1 MKVKSLK
8 VAGIAT
14 ALLGSAISA
23 HAGGFERSSQDF
35 DILFEQGTVIDTT
48 GTFVSPQRKL
58 KNIRGPIGDASGG
71 INPITKQP
79 YSTEVDEAKGYWVPK
94 FSAKV
99 DLTDDLACS
108 AQYRQPWGI
117 ETNVGTDNIRMF
129 TAIEQ
134 KISSNDYGLNCSYR
148 FSAGEKGFFRILGG
162 VSYQELKGE
171 QTRMI
176 PAVNPLNNP
185 TNFPFPGGFRVASL
199 DVEDKA
205 VGWRLGAAYELPE
218 YAIRASLVYQSEVKY
233 NLSGSI
239 DNLAVNPFTNQAI
252 SIPVESDVATPQ
264 SVELKLQTG
273 IAPDWLAFG
282 SIKWTDW
289 SSIERVSFNASSNVQ
304 VVPGRVVPKGAN
316 ITNLNL
322 YYQDGWTVSGGVGHK
337 FNEQWS
343 AAGTV
348 TWDRGTTTG
357 LTSQTDI
364 WLFGLG
370 TNYKATDN
378 FEVRL
383 AGAAGWLTSGEMDD
397 TVINGQ
403 PNATGSKGDF
413 GNDFVGALSL
423 TAKVKF

>member
-1 MKVKSLK
+1 
-8 VAGIAT
+8 
-14 ALLGSAISA
+14 
-23 HAGGFERSSQDF
+23 
-35 DILFEQGTVIDTT
+35 
-48 GTFVSPQRKL
+48 
-58 KNIRGPIGDASGG
+58 
-71 INPITKQP
+71 
-79 YSTEVDEAKGYWVPK
+79 
-94 FSAKV
+94 
-99 DLTDDLACS
+99 
-108 AQYRQPWGI
+108 
-117 ETNVGTDNIRMF
+117 MF

-148 FSAGEKGFFRILGG
+148 FNAGEKGYFRLLGG

-176 PAVNPLNNP
+176 P
-185 TNFPFPGGFRVASL
+185 PGSAFGGSFRVASL

-205 VGWRLGAAYELPE
+205 FGWRLGAAYELPE
-218 YAIRASLVYQSEVKY
+218 YAIRASVVYQSEVKY
-233 NLSGSI
+233 NLEGTI
-239 DNLAVNPFTNQAI
+239 DNLALSPINGRALPI
-252 SIPVESDVATPQ
+252 SVAGDVATPQ
-264 SVELKLQTG
+264 SVEFKFQTG

-282 SIKWTDW
+282 SVKWTDW
-289 SSIERVSFNASSNVQ
+289 SSVEMVAFNSSSNLQ
-304 VVPGRVVPKGAN
+304 LAPGVIVPKGTN

-337 FNEQWS
+337 FNDQWS
-343 AAGTV
+343 AAATV

-378 FEVRL
+378 FEIRL
-383 AGAAGWLTSGEMDD
+383 AGAAGWLTSGDMDD
-397 TVINGQ
+397 TVINGK
-403 PNATGSKGDF
+403 PNPTGSKGEF

>member
-1 MKVKSLK
+1 MKLQRMKAV
-8 VAGIAT
+8 GIA
-14 ALLGSAISA
+14 AGLLGSAVSA
-23 HAGGFERSSQDF
+23 HAGGLERSSQDF

-58 KNIRGPIGDASGG
+58 KNIRGPIGDRTGN
-71 INPITKQP
+71 INPLSGRP
-79 YSTEVDEAKGYWVPK
+79 YSSDVDEAKSYWVPK

-99 DLTDDLACS
+99 DLTDDLACA

-117 ETNVGTDNIRMF
+117 HTDVGTDNLRMF

-148 FSAGEKGFFRILGG
+148 FNAGEKGYFRLLGG

-176 PAVNPLNNP
+176 P
-185 TNFPFPGGFRVASL
+185 PGSAFGGTLRVASL

-205 VGWRLGAAYELPE
+205 FGWRIGAAYELPE
-218 YAIRASLVYQSEVKY
+218 YAIRASVVYQSEVKY
-233 NLSGSI
+233 NLEGTI
-239 DNLAVNPFTNQAI
+239 DNLALSPLTGRSLPIAVAG
-252 SIPVESDVATPQ
+252 DVATPQ
-264 SVELKLQTG
+264 SVEFKFQTG

-282 SIKWTDW
+282 SVKWTDW
-289 SSIERVSFNASSNVQ
+289 SSVETVAFDSSANLQ
-304 VVPGRVVPKGAN
+304 LAPGVIVPKGTN

-343 AAGTV
+343 AAVTV

-357 LTSQTDI
+357 LTSQTDL

-370 TNYKATDN
+370 TNYKATEN
-378 FEVRL
+378 FEIRL

-397 TVINGQ
+397 TIVNGK
-403 PNATGSKGDF
+403 PNATGSKGEF
-413 GNDFVGALSL
+413 GNDFVGGLSL

>member
-8 VAGIAT
+8 VAGIVT
-14 ALLGSAISA
+14 ALLGSAVSA
-23 HAGGFERSSQDF
+23 HAGGLERSSQDF
-35 DILFEQGTVIDTT
+35 DILFEQGTVVDTT
-48 GTFVSPQRKL
+48 GTFVAPQRKL
-58 KNIRGPIGDASGG
+58 KNIRGSAIGTATGG
-71 INPITKQP
+71 MNPFTKKP
-79 YSTEVDEAKGYWVPK
+79 YDTEVDEAKSYWVPK

-117 ETNVGTDNIRMF
+117 DTDVGMGSVRIF

-134 KISSNDYGLNCSYR
+134 KISSHDYGLNCSYR

-171 QTRMI
+171 QTKAI
-176 PAVNPLNNP
+176 P
-185 TNFPFPGGFRVASL
+185 PFGQPFGGNWRIASL
-199 DVEDKA
+199 NVEDSS
-205 VGWRLGAAYELPE
+205 VGWRLGAAYEIPE
-218 YAIRASLVYQSEVKY
+218 YAIRASVVYQSEVKY
-233 NLSGSI
+233 TLDGTI
-239 DNLAVNPFTNQAI
+239 DNLALNPLTGRSVPIN
-252 SIPVESDVATPQ
+252 VEGDVTTPQ

-273 IAPDWLAFG
+273 IAPGWLAFG

-289 SSIERVSFNASSNVQ
+289 SVLTDVNFLAKAGQ
-304 VVPGRVVPKGAN
+304 VVPQGGKVTG
-316 ITNLNL
+316 LNL
-322 YYQDGWTVSGGVGHK
+322 FYQDGWTVMGGVGHK
-337 FNEQWS
+337 FNDQWS
-343 AAGTV
+343 AAATV

-383 AGAAGWLTSGEMDD
+383 AGAAGWLSSGQMDD
-397 TVINGQ
+397 TRFGGS
-403 PNATGSKGDF
+403 GSKGEF

>member
-14 ALLGSAISA
+14 ALLGSAVGA

-58 KNIRGPIGDASGG
+58 KNIRGPIGNATGG
-71 INPITKQP
+71 INPITLQP
-79 YSTEVDEAKGYWVPK
+79 YATEVDEAKSYWVPK

-148 FSAGEKGFFRILGG
+148 FSAGEKGFFRVLGG

-176 PAVNPLNNP
+176 P
-185 TNFPFPGGFRVASL
+185 PGSAFGGSFRVASL

-233 NLSGSI
+233 NLEGTI
-239 DNLAVNPFTNQAI
+239 DNLALNMISGNAI
-252 SIPVESDVATPQ
+252 PISVASDVATPQ
-264 SVELKLQTG
+264 SVEFKFQTG

-282 SIKWTDW
+282 SVKWTDW
-289 SSIERVSFNASSNVQ
+289 SSIEKVAFNSSSDLTLAPG
-304 VVPGRVVPKGAN
+304 VVIPKGTN

-337 FNEQWS
+337 FNDQWS
-343 AAGTV
+343 AAATV

-397 TVINGQ
+397 TVINGT
-403 PNATGSKGDF
+403 PNATGSMGEF

>member
-1 MKVKSLK
+1 MNK
-8 VAGIAT
+8 
-14 ALLGSAISA
+14 
-23 HAGGFERSSQDF
+23 
-35 DILFEQGTVIDTT
+35 
-48 GTFVSPQRKL
+48 
-58 KNIRGPIGDASGG
+58 
-71 INPITKQP
+71 
-79 YSTEVDEAKGYWVPK
+79 
-94 FSAKV
+94 
-99 DLTDDLACS
+99 
-108 AQYRQPWGI
+108 
-117 ETNVGTDNIRMF
+117 
-129 TAIEQ
+129 
-134 KISSNDYGLNCSYR
+134 
-148 FSAGEKGFFRILGG
+148 
-162 VSYQELKGE
+162 
-171 QTRMI
+171 TRMI
-176 PAVNPLNNP
+176 PGVNPLNNP
-185 TNFPFPGGFRVASL
+185 TNFPFPGNFRIASL

-218 YAIRASLVYQSEVKY
+218 YAIRVSIVYQSEVKY

-239 DNLAVNPFTNQAI
+239 DNLAVNPFTQESI

-304 VVPGRVVPKGAN
+304 VVPGRVVPQGAN

-343 AAGTV
+343 AAGTI

-370 TNYKATDN
+370 TNYKATEN

-397 TVINGQ
+397 TVINGV
-403 PNATGSKGDF
+403 PNATGSKGEF

>member
-1 MKVKSLK
+1 MMAKSLK

-14 ALLGSAISA
+14 ALLGSAIGA

-58 KNIRGPIGDASGG
+58 KNIRGPIGTATGG
-71 INPITKQP
+71 INPITRQP
-79 YSTEVDEAKGYWVPK
+79 YATEVDEAKSYWVPK

-99 DLTDDLACS
+99 DLTIDLACA

-148 FSAGEKGFFRILGG
+148 FNAGDKGYFRLLGG

-176 PAVNPLNNP
+176 P
-185 TNFPFPGGFRVASL
+185 PGSAFGGTFRVASL

-205 VGWRLGAAYELPE
+205 FGWRIGAAYELPE
-218 YAIRASLVYQSEVKY
+218 YAIRATVVYQSEVKY
-233 NLSGSI
+233 NLEGTI
-239 DNLAVNPFTNQAI
+239 DNLALSPLTGRAIPI
-252 SIPVESDVATPQ
+252 SIGSDVSTPQ
-264 SVELKLQTG
+264 SVEFKFQTG

-282 SIKWTDW
+282 SVKWTDW
-289 SSIERVSFNASSNVQ
+289 SSIEKVAFNSSSNLTLAPG
-304 VVPGRVVPKGAN
+304 VVIPQGTN

-322 YYQDGWTVSGGVGHK
+322 YYQDGWTVSGGIGHK

-343 AAGTV
+343 AAATV

-383 AGAAGWLTSGEMDD
+383 AGAAGWLASGEMDD
-397 TVINGQ
+397 TVINGVR
-403 PNATGSKGDF
+403 NATGSQGEF

-423 TAKVKF
+423 TAKLKF